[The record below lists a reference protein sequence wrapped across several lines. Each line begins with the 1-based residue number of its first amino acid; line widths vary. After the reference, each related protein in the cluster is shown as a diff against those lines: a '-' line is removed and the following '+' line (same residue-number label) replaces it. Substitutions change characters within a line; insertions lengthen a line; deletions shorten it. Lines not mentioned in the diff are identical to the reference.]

1 MREVA
6 MNEAELIE
14 EINNKRNELEE
25 NRAANVSSSLLKVQ
39 EEEIRELE
47 MIFATGDS
55 KRLELRAFLDQCAE
69 KADSQGV
76 DVYSMQNSA
85 S

>member
-1 MREVA
+1 